1 MRRLLRQAVVLVLAS
16 LALGAAVNAVR
27 FDRDPAGKPRRLS
40 WITPPA
46 VTLAPGDIIAL
57 ADAERLWNEGHAFF
71 LDARTPADYAAG
83 HIARAY
89 NLPVERFEEFY
100 GEVAAHLTPETP
112 LVVYCDGEQCEL
124 SHHLM
129 ERLRS
134 LGYRDVRVLVNGWTV
149 WRKAGL
155 PTERGGAAR

>member
-27 FDRDPAGKPRRLS
+27 CDRDDAGRPRQLS
-40 WITPPA
+40 WVTPPA

-71 LDARTPADYAAG
+71 LDARAPADYAAG
-83 HIARAY
+83 RIARAH

-100 GEVAAHLTPETP
+100 SEIAALLTPEAP